1 MTSRTA
7 IRFARVAAIVAAV
20 AGAALGAEGPNWS
33 AWFEKNTTVTDKKA
47 YVHFFWNAQ
56 DVRARLQ
63 GKEREPLAAEAA
75 RQLVLR
81 LYPKKAS
88 ADLMK
93 IDIVFVSERDGYGMP
108 KWDTLQRVAHVECSK
123 RKLLAVPASAPA
135 AELRKAFD
143 RFELY

>member
-1 MTSRTA
+1 MRSRLRTEILA
-7 IRFARVAAIVAAV
+7 AAILCLATRI
-20 AGAALGAEGPNWS
+20 GAEVPNWP
-33 AWFEKNTTVTDKKA
+33 AWFEKNTTVTDKKS

-56 DVRARLQ
+56 DVRARFQ
-63 GKEREPLAAEAA
+63 GKDREPLVAEAA

-81 LYPKKAS
+81 QCPKNAA
-88 ADLMK
+88 ADRMK

-123 RKLLAVPASAPA
+123 QKLLAVPASAPP